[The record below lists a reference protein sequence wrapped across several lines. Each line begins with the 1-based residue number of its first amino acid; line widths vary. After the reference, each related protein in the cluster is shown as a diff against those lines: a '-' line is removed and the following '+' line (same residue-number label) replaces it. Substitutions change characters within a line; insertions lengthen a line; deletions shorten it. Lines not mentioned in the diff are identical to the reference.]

1 MNISKA
7 CAAEMKKTFDIAGL
21 YEINTSNVRPGP
33 RKKQGGRN
41 KGQSIQTNAHYLNH
55 PEDLG
60 DRHFMSISARLCV
73 SSLSTYSRFTLLT

>member
-21 YEINTSNVRPGP
+21 FENNTSNLHTGP
-33 RKKQGGRN
+33 RKKQGGRI
-41 KGQSIQTNAHYLNH
+41 KGQNIQTNAHYLNH

-60 DRHFMSISARLCV
+60 DRDFMSISASVCV
-73 SSLSTYSRFTLLT
+73 SPFSTYSGFTLLT